1 MRREQRPD
9 RRRFV
14 AWRARATRATTLP
27 WHAIT
32 AWRVAAS
39 CGERRHVSCL
49 PHGAAVS
56 TGGLLRGLEGV
67 QRHAGTRYFRLDP
80 NDYAPKMLRVAS
92 RRPFRLGRTTRGQ
105 VRARSVVRFV
115 AGCKLSRCLRM
126 CVLGEVKCHA
136 ALGDAPCARERA
148 RRSSI
153 VVETVYTL
161 RGLAL
166 ERPLFCFCA
175 FLDGFFRFYL
185 LCWCCRLPVTAQS
198 KRRINR
204 INASNELVRQ
214 VSPNLQGMLS
224 SETRVCKL
232 THCFEAS

>member
-1 MRREQRPD
+1 MPRCTWRRPLCKR
-9 RRRFV
+9 
-14 AWRARATRATTLP
+14 TG
-27 WHAIT
+27 T
-32 AWRVAAS
+32 ALIYS
-39 CGERRHVSCL
+39 CGDCV
-49 PHGAAVS
+49 
-56 TGGLLRGLEGV
+56 
-67 QRHAGTRYFRLDP
+67 
-80 NDYAPKMLRVAS
+80 YA
-92 RRPFRLGRTTRGQ
+92 
-105 VRARSVVRFV
+105 
-115 AGCKLSRCLRM
+115 
-126 CVLGEVKCHA
+126 
-136 ALGDAPCARERA
+136 
-148 RRSSI
+148 
-153 VVETVYTL
+153 L